1 MLGYL
6 SIEIRRL
13 LRSPGYLMSSLAMPL
28 VMYLVITNVYGGS
41 PADRHAT
48 AVYLMVSMAGF
59 GAVGAALT
67 NGLSVVADRSYGWL
81 RQLLIT
87 PLRPGK
93 VVVVRGLTGMLA
105 ALPAILAVCVL
116 GGLINGVR
124 LPLDHWFAV
133 VGLLWLGTAP
143 FALLGLGIGYLVSTQ
158 AAQPVTMLLN
168 LSMSILGGLW
178 MPASVFPATLRAVS
192 RFVPTFGYAEI
203 SRQIAF
209 DAMPHGADVA
219 VLVAWFVVFAA
230 LATVAYRRAG
240 RRTV

>member
-1 MLGYL
+1 MSGYL
-6 SIEIRRL
+6 SIELRRL

-28 VMYLVITNVYGGS
+28 VMYLVITNLYGGS
-41 PADRHAT
+41 GAARHDT
-48 AVYLMVSMAGF
+48 AIYLMVSMAGF

-67 NGLSVVADRSYGWL
+67 NGLSVVADRSAGWL
-81 RQLLIT
+81 RQLRIT
-87 PLRPGK
+87 PLSAGR
-93 VVVVRGLTGMLA
+93 VVVIRGLTGMLA
-105 ALPAILAVCVL
+105 ALPAILAVCVV

-133 VGLLWLGTAP
+133 VALLWLGTAP

-178 MPASVFPATLRAVS
+178 MPATVFPATLRAVS
-192 RFVPTFGYAEI
+192 RFVPTSGYAEI
-203 SRQIAF
+203 SRRIAF
-209 DAMPHGADVA
+209 DGLPHATDIA
-219 VLVAWFVVFAA
+219 VLLAWFVVFAG

-240 RRTV
+240 RRTT